1 MILREEGDRLSS
13 SHCTPADWCDA
24 TLRHLLAALLW
35 PMSLGPRGPLL
46 DEEACGLLRRANGPQ
61 ESTSLTK
68 ARCVTRTLRR
78 LFPYLL
84 GLLQSALD
92 MRATS
97 RFSSSGAGSGS
108 FRYHVRTVGIT
119 ARRVAI
125 AGEATQAA
133 RAMALFLQ
141 DRGDSI
147 HLLVG
152 K

>member
-97 RFSSSGAGSGS
+97 RFSSSGVGPGS
-108 FRYHVRTVGIT
+108 FRYHVRTAV
-119 ARRVAI
+119 I
-125 AGEATQAA
+125 ASPTGNSSQRSNA
-133 RAMALFLQ
+133 RAMAPFVHH
-141 DRGDSI
+141 GDTIQS
-147 HLLVG
+147 LAG
-152 K
+152 KE